1 NRKLVREDKLAIS
14 AGVSYDST
22 ARGPGMIYL
31 YGSPSEGR
39 TVAELEAALRA
50 EIARIQQ
57 EGVSEAE
64 LKRTKAQLV
73 ASQVY
78 KLDSVFGQ
86 AMEIGQMEAIGLS
99 WKEVDIMID
108 RLQQVTAADVQAA
121 ANKYFDD
128 DALTIGIL
136 DPQPLDGL
144 PRRQRVPTR
153 H

>member
-1 NRKLVREDKLAIS
+1 
-14 AGVSYDST
+14 
-22 ARGPGMIYL
+22 MIYL

-99 WKEVDIMID
+99 WKDVDIMID

-121 ANKYFDD
+121 AKKYFDD

-136 DPQPLDGL
+136 DPQPLAGQ

>member
-1 NRKLVREDKLAIS
+1 
-14 AGVSYDST
+14 
-22 ARGPGMIYL
+22 MIHI

-50 EIARIQQ
+50 EITRIQQ

-73 ASQVY
+73 AGQVY

-99 WKEVDIMID
+99 WKDVDIMID

-121 ANKYFDD
+121 AKKYFDD

-136 DPQPLDGL
+136 DPQPLAGQ